1 MKQKDAPMTEED
13 EFVFTAINEEDN
25 TRLGRYMVYLIGAA
39 VVAAVAWAS
48 YFELDEVAV
57 AQGKVIPSSRGQVV
71 QVLETG
77 VLRSL
82 NVQEGQAVKRGEV
95 LLQLDDSRA
104 GPVYRESLEKWRTL
118 LAQVARLRAEAYD
131 MPLVFPLDV
140 VDDEGLIR
148 RETQAYNAR
157 KNALDDQ
164 LVALD
169 RSTQT
174 INREIELTAPLVRQG
189 VVSEVELLRL
199 KRQAAGLEGQI
210 AELRTRYLSTA
221 SNELVR
227 VDSELAQVSEI
238 LMAHRHALKRT
249 IVHSPTDGIVQDLS
263 VSTIGAVINS
273 GQVIMEIVPV
283 DDEMMVEAFV
293 SPAEVAFVKVGQL
306 ARVKLSAFD
315 SRSYG
320 ELDGVVTL
328 ISADV
333 TIEDAKGGARLDASS
348 VNFEPGFYKLMV
360 SITNPGIER
369 RGMKLSPRPGMT
381 ATVDIL
387 TGQKTVLEY
396 IFQPMENLKSALRE
410 R

>member
-1 MKQKDAPMTEED
+1 MRQKDAPLTEED

-25 TRLGRYMVYLIGAA
+25 SRLGRYMLYLIGAA
-39 VVAAVAWAS
+39 LVAALVWAS
-48 YFELDEVAV
+48 YFELDEVSV

-77 VLRSL
+77 ILRSL
-82 NVQEGQAVKRGEV
+82 NVKEGQAVKLGEI

-104 GPVYRESLEKWRTL
+104 GPIYRESLEKWRTL
-118 LAQVARLRAEAYD
+118 LAQEARLRAEAYD
-131 MPLVFPLDV
+131 MPLVFPPEVMDN
-140 VDDEGLIR
+140 ESLIR

-164 LVALD
+164 LVALE

-174 INREIELTAPLVRQG
+174 IKREIELTAPLVKQG

-199 KRQAAGLEGQI
+199 KRQAAGLDGQI

-238 LMAHRHALKRT
+238 LMAHRYALKRT
-249 IVHSPTDGIVQDLS
+249 VVHSPTDGIVKDIS
-263 VSTIGAVINS
+263 ISTIGAVINS

-283 DDEMMVEAFV
+283 DDEMLIEAFV
-293 SPAEVAFVKVGQL
+293 APSEVAFVKVGQP

-315 SRSYG
+315 SSRYG
-320 ELDGVVTL
+320 DLEGVVKL
-328 ISADV
+328 ISPDV
-333 TIEDAKGGARLDASS
+333 MIEDVKGGASQDSSS
-348 VNFEPGFYKLMV
+348 VNFEPGFYKIVV

-369 RGMKLSPRPGMT
+369 RGLKLNPRPGMT

-396 IFQPMENLKSALRE
+396 IFRPIENLKSALRE